1 MVSPFE
7 SEWFICPLL
16 FCYTLPCEG
25 KNLVPIAC
33 WQNTWIKPK
42 KRQESPYFPRSIK
55 EANFYTECLI
65 LQKTWWDLFKITYS
79 EFISQPMCHPYSILH
94 SEDRENLFQHTITQG
109 GIRKAEVEGIRN
121 RVWES
126 TRWLN
131 RQKSLLPCLA
141 TWIQPQGPIQGK
153 EITNSTC
160 RPWHSDTTPQNHKQ
174 I

>member
-1 MVSPFE
+1 MISLPSTF
-7 SEWFICPLL
+7 LL
-16 FCYTLPCEG
+16 YFTLWG
-25 KNLVPIAC
+25 HRTLTKAKNLVPIAC

-42 KRQESPYFPRSIK
+42 KRQESPYFPRNIK
-55 EANFYTECLI
+55 EANLYTECRI
-65 LQKTWWDLFKITYS
+65 LQKTCCHLFKITCS

-94 SEDRENLFQHTITQG
+94 SEDRENLSQHTITQG
-109 GIRKAEVEGIRN
+109 GTRKAEVEGIRN

-126 TRWLN
+126 ARWLN
-131 RQKSLLPCLA
+131 RPKSLLPCLA

-160 RPWHSDTTPQNHKQ
+160 RPWYSDTTPQNHKQ

>member
-1 MVSPFE
+1 MVSPFV
-7 SEWFICPLL
+7 SEWFTCLLL

-65 LQKTWWDLFKITYS
+65 LPKTCWDLFKITYS

-94 SEDRENLFQHTITQG
+94 SKDRENLFQHTITQG

-126 TRWLN
+126 ARWLN

-160 RPWHSDTTPQNHKQ
+160 RPRHSDTTPQNHKQ